1 MALGRARVFALV
13 LALAR
18 VFAAGFFFAGA
29 FLTLMGAF
37 LALADVFFIAA
48 FFAAAL
54 VLASAMILLLIE
66 ISEHGAKCGVEN

>member
-1 MALGRARVFALV
+1 
-13 LALAR
+13 LAR

-54 VLASAMILLLIE
+54 GAALVLASAMILLLIE

>member
-1 MALGRARVFALV
+1 
-13 LALAR
+13 
-18 VFAAGFFFAGA
+18 
-29 FLTLMGAF
+29 MGAF

-48 FFAAAL
+48 FFAAALGAAL